1 MNNKKMMTFS
11 HEIKEQKICEPIK
24 KMAAEV
30 TVFLIGEIHKVK
42 KLSIQATVLDFKEMD
57 MF

>member
-1 MNNKKMMTFS
+1 MMTFS